1 MPNTNPEV
9 IDAASMD
16 LVTSIAKSK
25 ARCDY
30 GIYFGASSD
39 NAHVGPQ
46 FANQAVRAPP
56 FSPIGERTII
66 NDGSNPLQR
75 NPTQQVA
82 LKMYLNQTFTR
93 LRLDDMSTW
102 MEHFTHWP
110 KELPIVV
117 HAEGKPTLFI
127 YLFYLLF

>member
-46 FANQAVRAPP
+46 FANQAVRA
-56 FSPIGERTII
+56 R
-66 NDGSNPLQR
+66 PLFHQWV
-75 NPTQQVA
+75 NEPSLTVAPTK
-82 LKMYLNQTFTR
+82 L
-93 LRLDDMSTW
+93 
-102 MEHFTHWP
+102 
-110 KELPIVV
+110 
-117 HAEGKPTLFI
+117 
-127 YLFYLLF
+127 

>member
-46 FANQAVRAPP
+46 FANQAVRAP
-56 FSPIGERTII
+56 
-66 NDGSNPLQR
+66 
-75 NPTQQVA
+75 
-82 LKMYLNQTFTR
+82 
-93 LRLDDMSTW
+93 
-102 MEHFTHWP
+102 
-110 KELPIVV
+110 
-117 HAEGKPTLFI
+117 
-127 YLFYLLF
+127 